1 LNQPAVTER
10 TPEEF
15 VGTATRL
22 VNSAKER
29 DIILRVMGAT
39 SVLIHVGND
48 TPILDVFKSYR
59 KLTDIDFVTYR
70 KCWSK
75 IEDFFQKEGFQP
87 NERFNALHG
96 DKQLNFTASDDL
108 HADVFCDK
116 LDMSH
121 VIDFTGRLEQDYPT
135 IPLAD
140 LLLEK
145 MQIVRINEKDIKDT
159 LLLLRTHDIGNDDK
173 DVINARWVAHT
184 LKDDWGFWYT
194 VTGNLKK
201 VNVQKD
207 QYDWLSAE
215 DRAIIQ
221 SRVSKLLGTIE
232 SEPKTSRWRFR
243 ARIGARKKWYNDV
256 EELSIT

>member
-1 LNQPAVTER
+1 VKER
-10 TPEEF
+10 TPDEF
-15 VGTATRL
+15 IGTATRL
-22 VNSAKER
+22 VNSAKEK

-39 SVLIHVGND
+39 SVLIHVGKD
-48 TPILDVFKSYR
+48 APIVDVFKSYR

-70 KCWSK
+70 KYWSK
-75 IEDFFQKEGFQP
+75 IEGFFQGQGFQP

-96 DKQLNFTASDDL
+96 DKQLNFAGSDDL

-116 LDMSH
+116 LNMSH
-121 VIDFTGRLEQDYPT
+121 VIDFTGRLEEDYPT

-159 LLLLRTHDIGNDDK
+159 LLLLRTHELGNDDK

-194 VTGNLKK
+194 VTGNLNK
-201 VNVQKD
+201 VSVQKN
-207 QYDWLSAE
+207 QYDWLSTE
-215 DRAIIQ
+215 DRAIVE
-221 SRVSKLLGTIE
+221 SRVNKLLGIIE

>member
-1 LNQPAVTER
+1 LAQPADR

-15 VGTATRL
+15 ISTAIRI
-22 VNSAKER
+22 VNDAKDK
-29 DIILRVMGAT
+29 DIILRVIGAT
-39 SVLIHVGND
+39 SVLIHVGKD
-48 TPILDVFKSYR
+48 TPILDLFKSYR
-59 KLTDIDFVTYR
+59 KLTDVDFVTYR

-75 IEDFFQKEGFQP
+75 IEDFFHAQGFQP
-87 NERFNALHG
+87 NETFNALHG
-96 DKQLNFTASDDL
+96 NKQLNFTGPNNL

-145 MQIVRINEKDIKDT
+145 IQIVKINEKDIKDT

-173 DVINARWVAHT
+173 DVINASWIAHT

-194 VTGNLKK
+194 VTTNLNK
-201 VNVQKD
+201 VNSFKN

-215 DRAIIQ
+215 DRAIIE
-221 SRVSKLLGTIE
+221 SRINRLLGAIE
-232 SEPKTSRWRFR
+232 AEPKTSRWKFR
-243 ARIGARKKWYNDV
+243 ARIGTKKKWYNDV
-256 EELSIT
+256 EELSIG

>member
-1 LNQPAVTER
+1 MTER

-15 VGTATRL
+15 IGTARRL
-22 VNSAKER
+22 VSSAKEK
-29 DIILRVMGAT
+29 DIILRVIGAT
-39 SVLIHVGND
+39 SVLIHVGKD
-48 TPILDVFKSYR
+48 APILDVFKSYR

-75 IEDFFQKEGFQP
+75 IEDFFQEQGFQP

-96 DKQLNFTASDDL
+96 DKQLNFTGSGDL

-116 LDMSH
+116 LNMSH

-159 LLLLRTHDIGNDDK
+159 LLLLRTHDLGNDDK
-173 DVINARWVAHT
+173 DVINASWIAHT

-194 VTGNLKK
+194 VTANLKK
-201 VNVQKD
+201 VDVQKN
-207 QYDWLSAE
+207 QYDWLSTQ
-215 DRAIIQ
+215 DRTIIE
-221 SRVSKLLGTIE
+221 SRVNKLLGIIE

-243 ARIGARKKWYNDV
+243 ARIGTRKKWYNDV